1 MSHLPELVGASDEF
15 VVQNRTYLTGLL
27 VLIPLFCLYVLQST
41 AHSRNLR
48 AQLIE
53 NQTKDDFVAIV
64 SHELRTPLATISN
77 VLSNALAGVWG
88 ELSVEARSELQTGH
102 TNVKRLSSVVAN
114 LLDMSTIRAGRVSL
128 EKVQVDLPGLI
139 HSVTQSVKANAENK
153 GVALLMAH
161 DPYLGLV
168 FCDPEKIVRVLTNL
182 VGNALKFTEEGG
194 TVSIRIQNGLADF
207 QISVSDT
214 GEGIAPEHQQRIF
227 GRFEQVGRTHG
238 GGEKG
243 TGLGLAISR
252 ELVELHGGTLVV
264 ESELGM
270 GSTFRFTL
278 PVYTREA
285 LLEELVHTEFRL
297 CHQSDYLSLIVFAFK
312 KDEFKA
318 LQEGCSVEEWK
329 QLLAE
334 VERVTRQVGRSMH
347 DTLIQYGDGRMITFL
362 RDTPKSGATAVRD
375 RMASALAIYEERCPF
390 GVATIS
396 CPEDSATPDA
406 LVGDVDNL
414 VEELA
419 NG

>member
-1 MSHLPELVGASDEF
+1 
-15 VVQNRTYLTGLL
+15 VV
-27 VLIPLFCLYVLQST
+27 S
-41 AHSRNLR
+41 
-48 AQLIE
+48 
-53 NQTKDDFVAIV
+53 
-64 SHELRTPLATISN
+64 
-77 VLSNALAGVWG
+77 
-88 ELSVEARSELQTGH
+88 
-102 TNVKRLSSVVAN
+102 N

-128 EKVQVDLPGLI
+128 EKSQIDMPGLI
-139 HSVTQSVKANAENK
+139 DSVTRTVKANAEEK
-153 GVALLMAH
+153 GVALLVSH

-182 VGNALKFTEEGG
+182 VGNALKFTGEGG
-194 TVSIRIQNGLADF
+194 TVSVRIQNGLDDF

-214 GEGIAPEHQQRIF
+214 GDGIAPEHHDRIF
-227 GRFEQVGRTHG
+227 GRFEQVDRTHG

-252 ELVELHGGTLVV
+252 ELVELHGGALTLQ
-264 ESELGM
+264 SELGL
-270 GSTFRFTL
+270 GSTFIFTL

-285 LLEELVHTEFRL
+285 LLEEIVHTEFKL

-312 KDEFKA
+312 TDEFRA
-318 LQEGCSVEEWK
+318 LQEECSVEEWK
-329 QLLAE
+329 RLLAE
-334 VERVTRQVGRSMH
+334 VERVSRQVGRSMH
-347 DTLIQYGDGRMITFL
+347 DTLIHYGDGCMITFL

-375 RMASALAIYEERCPF
+375 RMASALTSYEERCPF
-390 GVATIS
+390 KVATIC

>member
-1 MSHLPELVGASDEF
+1 MGLFVLV
-15 VVQNRTYLTGLL
+15 
-27 VLIPLFCLYVLQST
+27 PLFCLYVLQST
-41 AHSRNLR
+41 SHSRKLR
-48 AQLIE
+48 AQLIQ

-88 ELSVEARSELQTGH
+88 ELSDDARNELQTGH
-102 TNVKRLSSVVAN
+102 TNAKRLSSVVSN

-128 EKVQVDLPGLI
+128 EKSQVDMPGLI
-139 HSVTQSVKANAENK
+139 HSVTQTVKANAEEK
-153 GVALLMAH
+153 GVALLMSH

-194 TVSIRIQNGLADF
+194 TVSVRIQNGLEDF

-214 GEGIAPEHQQRIF
+214 GDGIAPEHHQRIF
-227 GRFEQVGRTHG
+227 GRFEQVDRMRG
-238 GGEKG
+238 GGAKG

-252 ELVELHGGTLVV
+252 ELVELHGGTLTLQ
-264 ESELGM
+264 SELGL
-270 GSTFRFTL
+270 GSTFIFTL

-285 LLEELVHTEFRL
+285 LLEELVHTEFKL
-297 CHQSDYLSLIVFAFK
+297 CHQSDYLSLIVFAFN

-318 LQEGCSVEEWK
+318 LQEECGVEEWK

-334 VERVTRQVGRSMH
+334 VERVSRQVGRSMH

-375 RMASALAIYEERCPF
+375 RMVSALASYEERCPF
-390 GVATIS
+390 RLVTIC
-396 CPEDSATPDA
+396 CPEDSATPDE

-414 VEELA
+414 IEELA
-419 NG
+419 NR